1 MTNIDNNPEFGI
13 ELVLTVPYAYW
24 LHKNNKL
31 GKVST
36 SLGMKPFYYFHDDV
50 EEKYDSRTIINEQSG
65 TESLPNS
72 WIYGANDSSKLY
84 KDEWKHW
91 ESFSNEPSIGGCGI
105 LDYRKWEV
113 PDYSNHFKNDDIV
126 FDKPVVVISN
136 RFNFEHGGPPVC
148 YFDIQSLYE
157 MFNYLTEAGYTVIYK
172 RPNNKEFPI
181 DQNEMNTLQN
191 QGELTADV
199 EGIGKISDYQ
209 LTEYYDDVHLIDDI
223 VSKYPQ
229 YTYNEVQLKLFA
241 NTSYFIG
248 MGGGSSLLT
257 CLFKK
262 PTLAYYGRKM
272 IESKRK
278 NFWYDKDGNKNIK
291 NYHWMI
297 NSELIPFVDE
307 YGAEMENGYSNFLRE
322 VKRMIR
328 KTNNIQPEIS
338 TVGME
343 DAESLLAEKYIKG
356 KDKVLEWGSGGTT
369 LYFPYVVNKFVS
381 IEHDIEWH
389 RKLEFEVNDNVEFY
403 HVPIG
408 NAKLDSILDP
418 HAHSAH
424 LQAGDTTIQD
434 GITYWP
440 TRERYDWHCGVDY
453 IKKPL
458 ELPYRDYDIVLVDG
472 RCRSMC
478 AYMATHLLKE
488 DGYLLFHDFA
498 PRKYYH
504 GILKY
509 YDIVERQDTLL
520 VLSMKKEEDWL
531 SDEETIEISENL
543 YNTWSK
549 ETGRI
554 R

>member
-1 MTNIDNNPEFGI
+1 M
-13 ELVLTVPYAYW
+13 
-24 LHKNNKL
+24 
-31 GKVST
+31 
-36 SLGMKPFYYFHDDV
+36 
-50 EEKYDSRTIINEQSG
+50 
-65 TESLPNS
+65 
-72 WIYGANDSSKLY
+72 
-84 KDEWKHW
+84 
-91 ESFSNEPSIGGCGI
+91 
-105 LDYRKWEV
+105 
-113 PDYSNHFKNDDIV
+113 
-126 FDKPVVVISN
+126 
-136 RFNFEHGGPPVC
+136 
-148 YFDIQSLYE
+148 
-157 MFNYLTEAGYTVIYK
+157 
-172 RPNNKEFPI
+172 
-181 DQNEMNTLQN
+181 
-191 QGELTADV
+191 
-199 EGIGKISDYQ
+199 
-209 LTEYYDDVHLIDDI
+209 
-223 VSKYPQ
+223 
-229 YTYNEVQLKLFA
+229 
-241 NTSYFIG
+241 
-248 MGGGSSLLT
+248 
-257 CLFKK
+257 
-262 PTLAYYGRKM
+262 
-272 IESKRK
+272 
-278 NFWYDKDGNKNIK
+278 
-291 NYHWMI
+291 
-297 NSELIPFVDE
+297 
-307 YGAEMENGYSNFLRE
+307 
-322 VKRMIR
+322 
-328 KTNNIQPEIS
+328 
-338 TVGME
+338 
-343 DAESLLAEKYIKG
+343 
-356 KDKVLEWGSGGTT
+356 
-369 LYFPYVVNKFVS
+369 
-381 IEHDIEWH
+381 
-389 RKLEFEVNDNVEFY
+389 NDNVEFY